1 MKAVRAAVAP
11 HGGRVRV
18 FLRMLSDELD
28 ERDLAVLIM
37 DQAGWHKAKKL
48 IVPDNITVLY
58 PPPYSPELNPAER
71 LWAYLRSHYMSNRI
85 FDDYAHLLDA
95 RAEAWRQLTEE
106 RLRAVCACDDIVPEE
121 EQ

>member
-28 ERDLAVLIM
+28 ERDHAVLIM

-58 PPPYSPELNPAER
+58 PPPY
-71 LWAYLRSHYMSNRI
+71 
-85 FDDYAHLLDA
+85 
-95 RAEAWRQLTEE
+95 
-106 RLRAVCACDDIVPEE
+106 
-121 EQ
+121 